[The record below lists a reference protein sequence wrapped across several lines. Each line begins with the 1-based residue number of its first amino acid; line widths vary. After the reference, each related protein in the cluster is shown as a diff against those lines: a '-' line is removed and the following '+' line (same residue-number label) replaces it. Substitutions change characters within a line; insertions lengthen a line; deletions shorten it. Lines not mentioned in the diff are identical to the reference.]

1 MQSRCFV
8 LLGSAGLMLLFQ
20 TATAASGVSLLAMEE
35 PVSTLVSPSAA
46 TIPSM
51 QYTYAGAAFVA
62 TTVTST
68 PLLCANTGQPS
79 VAGTTLNP
87 VYYSAFGGVG
97 NPNPRPFV
105 FGASAGSPGVSAQ
118 AQGATQVAMTASS
131 MQFLGDASGSLVCY
145 GLDPHGAHRLTRD
158 MFEDGVDPNPYNSSV
173 SLSVT
178 HVPSSPT
185 DFYAYRIDVT
195 LPALPSSTDD
205 FALIEGFDTSV
216 FATVASEATSGLQ
229 GFWCQ
234 SLDGQTCAQIL
245 GNSYVGN
252 INFSY
257 SNGINNSLQAPV
269 APSPD
274 VTYHLLVKRY
284 LRTGVTSLPTTGA
297 PVAIVALF
305 SPNDLQENK
314 LDDNVASG
322 NNEVAN
328 AAPSVTQDATFTSFS
343 GSLAALNENT
353 DSGTLTFDI
362 ADTDTPD
369 PVSGPHLTAA
379 VTLNVAGLS
388 FPAAADCST
397 VLAPGS
403 GVAASRACTVDIPL
417 NNANA
422 WNAAVAS
429 NYDGLFNALAT
440 DTTNGSYAS
449 GVTASAQ
456 IVVTDAGLKSSAPVS
471 VPIHIHSTVNNAPLI
486 AYAGQLVATNDPNN
500 NQSYPTYSCSVS
512 AGSGV
517 GGCGAPLRGS
527 IDVTLTGSVTATPG
541 PAAAFDELVTQTTA
555 VVPFK
560 DANDS
565 FTNVQ
570 CDREQTA
577 LVFVTNGGPIVA
589 AAGVQGTY
597 DMDFLLPTTPPASAV
612 SALCTLTIT
621 DVGPF
626 PNGETAKTT
635 SKQFRIVVNP

>member
-1 MQSRCFV
+1 
-8 LLGSAGLMLLFQ
+8 
-20 TATAASGVSLLAMEE
+20 
-35 PVSTLVSPSAA
+35 
-46 TIPSM
+46 
-51 QYTYAGAAFVA
+51 
-62 TTVTST
+62 
-68 PLLCANTGQPS
+68 LCANTGQPS

-234 SLDGQTCAQIL
+234 SLDGQTCAQL
-245 GNSYVGN
+245 PGNSYVGN

-403 GVAASRACTVDIPL
+403 GIAASRACTVDIPL

-486 AYAGQLVATNDPNN
+486 AYAGPLVATNDPNN